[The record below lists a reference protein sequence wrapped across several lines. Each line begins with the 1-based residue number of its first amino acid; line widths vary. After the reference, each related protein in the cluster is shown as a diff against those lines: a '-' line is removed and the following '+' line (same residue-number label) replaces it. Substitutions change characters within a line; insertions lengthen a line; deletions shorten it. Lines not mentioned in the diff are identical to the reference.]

1 MRTLCYIT
9 WTFLLISAAPQAKLE
24 IYSLPQDL
32 QSDHFSVTVNDQPVP
47 VAHAAAGYYFVN
59 FDLEGTAEVSITAPG
74 DGYWAKGVEV
84 EPWRHG
90 IRPIRKG
97 RTISF
102 AISKPMKLSISLLGD
117 YFAGAEMLF
126 LFANPPER
134 NRPKSGEA
142 GVRYYGPGVYHE
154 DIDVKS
160 NETIYL
166 AGGAVVFGSLNVWGA
181 ENVKVLGRGT
191 VVYDGPQDPNSDTGW
206 MHRPNWHVIGMD
218 HAHGVEISGITC
230 VVRSRTWMIQ
240 MLDSEGITF
249 ENVKVIG
256 GNPAN
261 ANQDGMD
268 WLGGGD
274 TIVRD
279 CFIRASDD
287 IFAIYGNWLGYSEQD
302 LTTPGHDVNNIRV
315 EDSVLSTSI
324 SNVVRV
330 SWPEKIFNSA
340 GFVMR
345 NSDVIH
351 MGSGGCRIPFA
362 LLEIWDDPAGKG
374 RHTGYLFDDVRLEHW
389 YSLLQLRQGNPA
401 IRGVS
406 FRNIW
411 AMENPSLVPS
421 VLSGDV
427 AGVSFERVKIANK
440 WAATNIDVP
449 LNVESGAK
457 DPSYSPSEDAPRAFF
472 TFAPGAVSPGK
483 KLTFDASSSVVKRG
497 EPVSYQWLFGD
508 GTTGSGVQVRHD
520 FPDSQGTLLDGS
532 GRFRVL
538 LKVTGAGGKTDWA
551 SRSVVVTRSLQAS
564 QRVAKTAAGLDYRYY
579 EGSWTQLPD
588 LGKMK
593 PAAEGSVAGLE
604 LSVRKR
610 PNNYALV
617 FDGYLE
623 IPANGGYTFTLV
635 SRDAARLEI
644 GSEVVASSPAPVAQV
659 CGSIG
664 NMVQETKGSIGLKKG
679 KHAIRVSVTATVG
692 ENAFALR
699 WEGPGIELSEVPS
712 SAFFQSTRRWPRSLT

>member
-1 MRTLCYIT
+1 MG
-9 WTFLLISAAPQAKLE
+9 TFLRITCAFILISAGVQAEIE

-32 QSDHFSVTVNDQPVP
+32 RSDFFSVTINGKAAP
-47 VAHAAAGYYFVN
+47 VAHAASGYYFVN
-59 FDLEGTAEVSITAPG
+59 FDLEGMAEISITAPRE
-74 DGYWAKGVEV
+74 GYWAKGVEV

-90 IRPIRKG
+90 IRPTLRG

-102 AISKPMKLSISLLGD
+102 AISKPIKLSISRPGD

-126 LFANPPER
+126 LFANPPEV
-134 NRPKSGEA
+134 NPPKKGDA

-154 DIDVKS
+154 DIDVKN

-166 AGGAVVFGSLNVWGA
+166 AGGAVVFGSLNIWGA
-181 ENVKVLGRGT
+181 ENVKILGRGT

-206 MHRPNWHVIGMD
+206 MHRPNWHVIVMD
-218 HAHGVEISGITC
+218 HAHDVQISGITC

-240 MLDSEGITF
+240 MLDSGGITF

-287 IFAIYGNWLGYSEQD
+287 IFALYGNWLGYSEQD
-302 LTTPGHDVNNIRV
+302 LTTPGHDVKNIKV

-330 SWPEKIFNSA
+330 SWPQKIFNSA

-362 LLEIWDDPAGKG
+362 LLEIWGDPAGKG
-374 RHTGYLFDDVRLEHW
+374 RHTGYVFDDVRLEHW
-389 YSLLQLRQGNPA
+389 YSLLQLRQANPA
-401 IRGVS
+401 IRDIT

-411 AMENPSLVPS
+411 AVENTSLVPS

-440 WAATNIDVP
+440 WAATNVDIP

-457 DPSYSPSEDAPRAFF
+457 DPGYSHGEDAPRALF

-483 KLTFDASSSVVKRG
+483 KLTFDASSSVVPGGK
-497 EPVSYQWLFGD
+497 PASYEWLFGD
-508 GTTGSGVQVRHD
+508 GNTGSGVRVGHE

-538 LKVTGAGGKTDWA
+538 LKVIDADGKTDWA

-564 QRVAKTAAGLDYRYY
+564 HRVAKATAGLGYRYY
-579 EGSWTQLPD
+579 EGSWTQFPD
-588 LGKMK
+588 FGRMK
-593 PAAEGSVAGLE
+593 PALEGSVAGFD

-617 FDGYLE
+617 FDGYLA
-623 IPANGGYTFTLV
+623 IPANGGYTFTLL
-635 SRDAARLEI
+635 SRDAGRLEI
-644 GSEVVASSPAPVAQV
+644 GSEVVATSPAPVAQV
-659 CGSIG
+659 CGSSG
-664 NMVQETKGSIGLKKG
+664 NMVQEAKGSIGLKKG

-692 ENAFALR
+692 EDAFRLQ
-699 WEGPGIELSEVPS
+699 WEGPGIELSDVPAS
-712 SAFFQSTRRWPRSLT
+712 VLFHSARVY

>member
-1 MRTLCYIT
+1 MRTFCCIT
-9 WTFLLISAAPQAKLE
+9 WAFLLISGGAQAKMG

-32 QSDHFSVTVNDQPVP
+32 RSDHFSVTINGQAAP
-47 VAHAAAGYYFVN
+47 VAHAASGYYFVN
-59 FDLEGTAEVSITAPG
+59 FDLEGTAEVSITAPRE
-74 DGYWAKGVEV
+74 DYWAKGVEV

-90 IRPIRKG
+90 IRPVLKG

-102 AISKPMKLSISLLGD
+102 AISKPIKLSISRPGD
-117 YFAGAEMLF
+117 YAAGAEMLF
-126 LFANPPER
+126 LFANASEVNPPR
-134 NRPKSGEA
+134 QGDA

-154 DIDVKS
+154 NIDVKS

-166 AGGAVVFGSLNVWGA
+166 AGGAVIFGSLNVWGA
-181 ENVKVLGRGT
+181 ENVKILGRGT

-206 MHRPNWHVIGMD
+206 MHRPNWHVIVMD
-218 HAHGVEISGITC
+218 NAHGVLISGITC

-240 MLDSEGITF
+240 MLDSGGITF
-249 ENVKVIG
+249 ENVKLIG

-287 IFAIYGNWLGYSEQD
+287 IFALYGNWLGYSEQD
-302 LTTPGHDVNNIRV
+302 LTTPGHDVKNIRV

-330 SWPEKIFNSA
+330 SWPQKIFNSA

-362 LLEIWDDPAGKG
+362 LLEIWDNPSGKG
-374 RHTGYLFDDVRLEHW
+374 RHSGYLFDDVRLEHW
-389 YSLLQLRQGNPA
+389 YSLVQLRQANPE
-401 IRGVS
+401 IRDIT

-411 AMENPSLVPS
+411 GVENASLVPS

-427 AGVSFERVKIANK
+427 TGVSFERVKIANK
-440 WAATNIDVP
+440 WAATNADIP

-457 DPSYSPSEDAPRAFF
+457 DPSYSRAEDAPRASF
-472 TFAPGAVSPGK
+472 TFAPGAVSPSK
-483 KLTFDASSSVVKRG
+483 KLTFDASSSGVTG
-497 EPVSYQWLFGD
+497 GGSASYQWLFGD
-508 GTTGSGVQVRHD
+508 GTTGSGVRVRHA
-520 FPDSQGTLLDGS
+520 FHDSLGTLLDGS

-538 LKVTGAGGKTDWA
+538 LKVTEANGKTDWA

-564 QRVAKTAAGLDYRYY
+564 QRVAKTKTGLTYRYY
-579 EGSWTQLPD
+579 EGSWMQLPD
-588 LGKMK
+588 FGKMK
-593 PAAEGSVAGLE
+593 PAAEGSVAGFD

-610 PNNYALV
+610 PNHYALV
-617 FDGYLE
+617 YDGYLE

-644 GSEVVASSPAPVAQV
+644 GSEVVATSPPPVAQV

-664 NMVQETKGSIGLKKG
+664 NMVQEAKGSIGLKKG
-679 KHAIRVSVTATVG
+679 KHSLRVSMAATVG
-692 ENAFALR
+692 EDAFALR
-699 WEGPGIELSEVPS
+699 WEGPGIGLSDVPP
-712 SAFFQSTRRWPRSLT
+712 SALFHRARVY